1 MLRHGDI
8 WRGIDELARDNGLT
22 PSGLA
27 RRAGLDPTTFNKSKR
42 LSRGGK
48 PRWPSTESIAK
59 ILEATDCS
67 LAGFAALIGEADG
80 AVAAQPSPSGPTPGA
95 PSPGDRSRP
104 ALHYVDGEW
113 LEGNPRIMGPMT
125 NGAWMASVVFD
136 GARSFAGAAPDL
148 DRHARRTIVSARIM
162 GLDPKL
168 DAAEIEE
175 LAWQGIAKFPADAE
189 LYIRPMF
196 FAEDGFVVPRPDS
209 TRFVLSVFE
218 SPLPAPDGFSASL
231 SPYRRPAPE
240 SAPTKAKT
248 SCLYPQ
254 SARAM
259 VEVRNRGF
267 NVAVMEDLDGN
278 VAEFS
283 TANLFM
289 VKDGAVLTPV
299 PNDTFLN
306 GVTRQRVIALLAGAG
321 IDVGERSITYGDLTD
336 ADEIFA
342 TGNYAKV
349 TPLIRL
355 DGREFQPGPVYS
367 KARALYFEF
376 AKGCTRP

>member
-1 MLRHGDI
+1 MLSHADI
-8 WRGIDELARDNGLT
+8 WQGIDRLARDNGLT

-42 LSRGGK
+42 HNCDGK

-59 ILEATDCS
+59 VLTATDCP
-67 LAGFAALIGEADG
+67 LAGFVALIGEGDTG
-80 AVAAQPSPSGPTPGA
+80 AATAPARAEPT
-95 PSPGDRSRP
+95 SRA
-104 ALHYVDGEW
+104 ALHYIEGVW
-113 LEGNPRIMGPMT
+113 REGNPAIMGPMT

-148 DRHARRTIVSARIM
+148 DRHAQRVVHSARVM
-162 GLDPKL
+162 GLDPIL
-168 DAAEIEE
+168 GATEIED
-175 LAWQGIAKFPADAE
+175 LIWQGIAKFPADAE

-196 FAEDGFVVPRPDS
+196 FAEDGFVVPKPES

-218 SPLPAPDGFSASL
+218 SALPAPDGFAASL
-231 SPYRRPAPE
+231 SPFRRPSPE
-240 SAPTKAKT
+240 TAPTEAKT

-254 SARAM
+254 SARALT
-259 VEVRNRGF
+259 EVRSRGF
-267 NVAVMEDLDGN
+267 NIAIMEDLEGN
-278 VAEFS
+278 VAEFA

-289 VKDGAVLTPV
+289 VKDGAVHTPV
-299 PNDTFLN
+299 PNGTFLD
-306 GVTRQRVIALLAGAG
+306 GITRRRVIALLKGAG
-321 IDVGERSITYGDLTD
+321 TPVVERTITYAELGG

-355 DGREFQPGPVYS
+355 DGREFQPGPVYT

-376 AKGCTRP
+376 ARTCTRR

>member
-1 MLRHGDI
+1 MLRHADI
-8 WRGIDELARDNGLT
+8 WQGIDRLARDNGLT

-42 LSRGGK
+42 LNRDGK
-48 PRWPSTESIAK
+48 PRWPGTESIAK
-59 ILEATDCS
+59 ILTATDCT
-67 LAGFAALIGEADG
+67 LAGFAALIGDG
-80 AVAAQPSPSGPTPGA
+80 VTGTAAPPLSTAGPAPG
-95 PSPGDRSRP
+95 PGTR
-104 ALHYVDGEW
+104 AAKHYIDGEW
-113 LEGNPRIMGPMT
+113 REGNPKIMGPMT

-136 GARSFAGAAPDL
+136 GARAFAGAVPDI
-148 DRHARRTIVSARIM
+148 DRHARRIVHSARVM

-168 DAAEIEE
+168 DAADIED
-175 LAWQGIAKFPADAE
+175 LIWQGIAKFPADAE

-196 FAEDGFVVPRPDS
+196 YAEDGFVVPKPES

-218 SPLPAPDGFSASL
+218 SALPAPDGFSASL
-231 SPYRRPAPE
+231 SPFRRPSPE
-240 SAPTKAKT
+240 TAPTEAKA

-259 VEVRNRGF
+259 VEVRKRGF
-267 NVAVMEDLDGN
+267 NVAVMEDLEGN

-289 VKDGAVLTPV
+289 VKGGAVHTPV
-299 PNDTFLN
+299 PNGTFLD
-306 GVTRQRVIALLAGAG
+306 GITRQRVIALLAEAG
-321 IDVGERSITYGDLTD
+321 TPVVERSITYAELGE

-355 DGREFQPGPVYS
+355 DGREFQPGPVYA
-367 KARALYFEF
+367 KARALYFEY
-376 AKGCTRP
+376 AKGCTRR

>member
-1 MLRHGDI
+1 MLRHADI
-8 WRGIDELARDNGLT
+8 WQGIDKLARDNGLT

-42 LSRGGK
+42 HNRDGK

-59 ILEATDCS
+59 ILEVTDCT
-67 LAGFAALIGEADG
+67 LAGFAALIGEGDAG
-80 AVAAQPSPSGPTPGA
+80 AVAPPVSVAGSAPEAQ
-95 PSPGDRSRP
+95 SRA
-104 ALHYVDGEW
+104 ALHYIDGEW
-113 LEGNPRIMGPMT
+113 LEGNPKIMGPMT

-136 GARSFAGAAPDL
+136 GARAFAGAAPDL
-148 DRHARRTIVSARIM
+148 DRHARRILHSARVM
-162 GLDPKL
+162 GLGPKL
-168 DAAEIEE
+168 GAADIED
-175 LAWQGIAKFPADAE
+175 LIWQGIAKFPADAE

-196 FAEDGFVVPRPDS
+196 FAEDGFVVPKPES
-209 TRFVLSVFE
+209 TRFVLSIFT
-218 SPLPAPDGFSASL
+218 SALPAPDGFAAAL
-231 SPYRRPAPE
+231 SPFRRPSPE
-240 SAPTKAKT
+240 TAPTEAKA

-259 VEVRNRGF
+259 TEVRKRGF
-267 NVAVMEDLDGN
+267 NVAVMLDMDGN

-289 VKDGAVLTPV
+289 VKDGAVHTPV
-299 PNDTFLN
+299 PNGTFLD
-306 GVTRQRVIALLAGAG
+306 GITRQRVISLLARDGAP
-321 IDVGERSITYGDLTD
+321 VVERSITYGELAD

-355 DGREFQPGPVYS
+355 EGRDFQPGPVYA

-376 AKGCTRP
+376 AKGCTRPRV

>member
-1 MLRHGDI
+1 MLSHADI
-8 WRGIDELARDNGLT
+8 WQGIDKLARDNGLT

-42 LSRGGK
+42 HNRDGK
-48 PRWPSTESIAK
+48 PRWPGTESIAK
-59 ILEATDCS
+59 VLAATDCT
-67 LAGFAALIGEADG
+67 LAGFAALIGEGDGG
-80 AVAAQPSPSGPTPGA
+80 AVASPARPDPT
-95 PSPGDRSRP
+95 SRA
-104 ALHYVDGEW
+104 ALHYIKGEW
-113 LEGNPRIMGPMT
+113 LEGNPTIMGPMT

-148 DRHARRTIVSARIM
+148 DRHARRVVHSARVM
-162 GLDPKL
+162 GLDPKPG
-168 DAAEIEE
+168 ATEIED
-175 LAWQGIAKFPADAE
+175 LIWQGIAKFPADAE

-196 FAEDGFVVPRPDS
+196 FAEDGFVVPKPES

-218 SPLPAPDGFSASL
+218 SALPAPDGFSASL
-231 SPYRRPAPE
+231 SPFRRPSPE
-240 SAPTKAKT
+240 TAPTAAKA

-259 VEVRNRGF
+259 VEVRKRGF
-267 NVAVMEDLDGN
+267 NVAVMEDLEGN

-289 VKDGAVLTPV
+289 VKDGAVHTPV
-299 PNDTFLN
+299 PNATFLD
-306 GVTRQRVIALLAGAG
+306 GITRQRVIALLAENGTP
-321 IDVGERSITYGDLTD
+321 VVERSITYAELAE

-342 TGNYAKV
+342 TGTYAKV

-355 DGREFQPGPVYS
+355 DRRKFQPGPVYA
-367 KARALYFEF
+367 KARELYFEF
-376 AKGCTRP
+376 AKGCTPP

>member
-1 MLRHGDI
+1 MLRHADI
-8 WRGIDELARDNGLT
+8 WRGIGKLARDNGLT

-42 LSRGGK
+42 HNRDGK

-59 ILEATDCS
+59 ILAATDCT
-67 LAGFAALIGEADG
+67 LAGFAALTGEGDTG
-80 AVAAQPSPSGPTPGA
+80 AVAPPLPPPGHAPGPGSST
-95 PSPGDRSRP
+95 
-104 ALHYVDGEW
+104 ALHYIDGEW
-113 LEGNPRIMGPMT
+113 LEGNPAIMGPMT

-148 DRHARRTIVSARIM
+148 DRHARRTVRSARVM

-168 DAAEIEE
+168 SAADIED

-196 FAEDGFVVPRPDS
+196 FAEDGFVVPKPES
-209 TRFVLSVFE
+209 TRFVLSIFK
-218 SPLPAPDGFSASL
+218 SALPAPDGFSASL
-231 SPYRRPAPE
+231 SPFRRPSPE
-240 SAPTKAKT
+240 TAPTEAKA

-259 VEVRNRGF
+259 VEARKRGF

-289 VKDGAVLTPV
+289 VKDGAVHTPA
-299 PNDTFLN
+299 PNGTFLD
-306 GVTRQRVIALLAGAG
+306 GITRQRVIALLAGAG
-321 IDVGERSITYGDLTD
+321 IEVVERPITYAELGE

-355 DGREFQPGPVYS
+355 DGRQFQPGPVYA

-376 AKGCTRP
+376 AKCCTGPDRR